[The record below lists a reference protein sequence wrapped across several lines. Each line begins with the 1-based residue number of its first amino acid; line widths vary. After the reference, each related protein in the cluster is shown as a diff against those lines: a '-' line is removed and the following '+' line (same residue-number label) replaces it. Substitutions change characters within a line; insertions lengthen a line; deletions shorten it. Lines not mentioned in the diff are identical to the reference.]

1 MSAPFL
7 PPKIAPMPAPAA
19 VDPPITI
26 AVFFQ
31 SRSGARSTRVV
42 VRGAGDV
49 VTTRRGAGAG
59 AGATYG
65 SYPACTGRTL
75 LVGYAIGV
83 RAYGEYGSVT
93 SIPEG
98 RSPAYIGR
106 ASSYA

>member
-1 MSAPFL
+1 MSAPLL

-31 SRSGARSTRVV
+31 SRPGARSTRVV

-49 VTTRRGAGAG
+49 VTTRCGAGA
-59 AGATYG
+59 AADATYG
-65 SYPACTGRTL
+65 SYAACTGRTL
-75 LVGYAIGV
+75 LVEYAVGV
-83 RAYGEYGSVT
+83 RVYGEYGSAT
-93 SIPEG
+93 SIPMG

-106 ASSYA
+106 A